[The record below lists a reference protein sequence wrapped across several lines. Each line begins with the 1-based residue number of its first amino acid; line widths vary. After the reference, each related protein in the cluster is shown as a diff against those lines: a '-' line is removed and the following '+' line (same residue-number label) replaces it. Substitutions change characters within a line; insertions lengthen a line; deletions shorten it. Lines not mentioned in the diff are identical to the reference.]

1 MKPYPKSTRFC
12 LAVTA
17 LFSTLH
23 LVACG
28 DDDDFTPVSRNRGY
42 DYALKSTKEFAD
54 YPCNDVR
61 EGREAVVGRDK
72 DSYYCEFD
80 SRDSVY
86 IWVGDTDT
94 LTAEGREFHRAESS
108 SSVTPQNVTLSE
120 VEGSS
125 DSETSVSS
133 SSYRSSSSY
142 SSSYSSSSYR
152 SSSSYSRDVPFNPDT
167 DYGSMTDT
175 RDGKTYKTVVVNG
188 QTWMAENL
196 NYAGNNVGIAI
207 CYGENDSLCAQYG
220 RLYSRDAAMDDSRCE
235 FLADCGLG
243 DGPIQGICPDGWH
256 IPTLEEMQ
264 NLIGFIG
271 DDVSHYKSTESTW
284 TYDDGVDTY
293 GLSFLGAGNWSSKN
307 GFEDLHRYEV
317 TWAYYP
323 NGYQYYLLL
332 GGPSGIVSVGGYNT
346 NEYYSSVRCIKG
358 DGIPTY
364 SSSSVKSSSS
374 YSRIKQ
380 ENAEPFLDE
389 AGTQFNPEIDYGTMT
404 DPRDNKTYK
413 TVDVKG
419 KIWMAE
425 NLNYA
430 GNEIGVSTCFND
442 EDRFCDFFGRLYNR
456 DAAMND
462 ASCAFG
468 DFCDLG
474 DGPIQGICPSGWH
487 IPTNIEAQDLV
498 NVANGNGTP
507 LMSAKGWS
515 VNSGTD
521 TYGLSFMGS
530 GCYTTSEGFHSMGVY
545 EHTWVYY
552 VSSYQYYIVI
562 RGAKNES
569 EVWNYGTNEVYNS
582 IRCVKD

>member
-17 LFSTLH
+17 LFSTLL

-42 DYALKSTKEFAD
+42 DYSLTSTKEFAD
-54 YPCNDVR
+54 YPCNEMRV
-61 EGREAVVGRDK
+61 GREAVVGREK
-72 DSYYCEFD
+72 ESYYCELFD
-80 SRDSVY
+80 ETDSVY
-86 IWVGDTDT
+86 IWAGYSDT
-94 LTAEGREFHRAESS
+94 LTATGKEFVRAGSS
-108 SSVTPQNVTLSE
+108 SSSDDEDGP
-120 VEGSS
+120 SS
-125 DSETSVSS
+125 SYSS

-167 DYGSMTDT
+167 DYGSMTDP

-271 DDVSHYKSTESTW
+271 DDVSHYKSTGSTW

-323 NGYQYYLLL
+323 DGYQYYLLL

-346 NEYYSSVRCIKG
+346 NEYYSSVRCIS
-358 DGIPTY
+358 DEAPVSY
-364 SSSSVKSSSS
+364 SSSARSSSSS
-374 YSRIKQ
+374 YRSSSSSYTSSSSSS
-380 ENAEPFLDE
+380 NSSSSFFLP
-389 AGTQFNPEIDYGTMT
+389 G
-404 DPRDNKTYK
+404 
-413 TVDVKG
+413 
-419 KIWMAE
+419 
-425 NLNYA
+425 
-430 GNEIGVSTCFND
+430 
-442 EDRFCDFFGRLYNR
+442 
-456 DAAMND
+456 
-462 ASCAFG
+462 
-468 DFCDLG
+468 
-474 DGPIQGICPSGWH
+474 IQG
-487 IPTNIEAQDLV
+487 
-498 NVANGNGTP
+498 
-507 LMSAKGWS
+507 
-515 VNSGTD
+515 TD
-521 TYGLSFMGS
+521 FQP
-530 GCYTTSEGFHSMGVY
+530 
-545 EHTWVYY
+545 EHQLRHYD
-552 VSSYQYYIVI
+552 
-562 RGAKNES
+562 RPA
-569 EVWNYGTNEVYNS
+569 
-582 IRCVKD
+582 